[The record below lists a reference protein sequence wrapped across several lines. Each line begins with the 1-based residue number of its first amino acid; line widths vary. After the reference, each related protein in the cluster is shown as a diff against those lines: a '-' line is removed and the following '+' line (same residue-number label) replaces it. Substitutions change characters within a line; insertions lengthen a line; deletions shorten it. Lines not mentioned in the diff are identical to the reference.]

1 MHNWNIFLIEVLSM
15 LTSPQFKTV
24 KPPDKKPGSC
34 SDGSSFLHRRTV
46 KFQFVWQKL
55 CYNIPLAGLL
65 QKHVGLLDSS
75 AKYQKSSICLHK
87 MCLLVV
93 LSKRMEMT
101 INVIDLSMS
110 VT

>member
-1 MHNWNIFLIEVLSM
+1 MHNGNIFLIEVLSM

-24 KPPDKKPGSC
+24 KPPNKKPGSC
-34 SDGSSFLHRRTV
+34 SDRSSFLRRCTV

-55 CYNIPLAGLL
+55 FYNIPLAGLL

-75 AKYQKSSICLHK
+75 AKYQKSSVCLRK

-93 LSKRMEMT
+93 LWKRMEMT
-101 INVIDLSMS
+101 TNVIDLSVS
-110 VT
+110 AT

>member
-1 MHNWNIFLIEVLSM
+1 MHNGNIFLIEVLSM

-24 KPPDKKPGSC
+24 KPPNKKPGSC
-34 SDGSSFLHRRTV
+34 SARSSFLHRCTV

-75 AKYQKSSICLHK
+75 AKYQKSSVCLRK

-93 LSKRMEMT
+93 L
-101 INVIDLSMS
+101 
-110 VT
+110 